1 MENYEKNDIENM
13 SSKEAL
19 LDLLEDEE
27 IQAKIVDIIQNKNNC
42 CSNEKHTVPQMLN
55 NEEGEEI
62 ERLNQNISC
71 LKNEISAIQK
81 QKAEIISENGTLK
94 EKISHYN
101 QENNKLKNNVSD
113 LEDENKILNDKLS
126 EMTEKYRDFDE
137 FLSLYE
143 RYCSL
148 AGEIKD
154 IRLGNVISYKNVT
167 SFIISCTDFDN
178 LLCIWDF
185 CKSLLLCGDKP
196 ENVYTVLRDIFYC
209 FFEKTREAEKYHTYE
224 LLTTNIGEEFDD
236 QYHIRVIN
244 SKVSGKITEV
254 HLKGIIQSKGGDCK
268 RQSIVT
274 VGKK

>member
-1 MENYEKNDIENM
+1 MENYEKNDIENRL
-13 SSKEAL
+13 SKKAL
-19 LDLLEDEE
+19 LDLLDDEDIKARIVNIVRNGVHDEE
-27 IQAKIVDIIQNKNNC
+27 KQAL
-42 CSNEKHTVPQMLN
+42 SQMSN
-55 NEEGEEI
+55 NEEGKEI
-62 ERLNQNISC
+62 EW
-71 LKNEISAIQK
+71 LKQDNSPLINEISEIQK
-81 QKAEIISENGTLK
+81 QKEEIVSENEALK

-101 QENNKLKNNVSD
+101 KENNELKNNVSD

-209 FFEKTREAEKYHTYE
+209 FFEKTREAEKYPTYE